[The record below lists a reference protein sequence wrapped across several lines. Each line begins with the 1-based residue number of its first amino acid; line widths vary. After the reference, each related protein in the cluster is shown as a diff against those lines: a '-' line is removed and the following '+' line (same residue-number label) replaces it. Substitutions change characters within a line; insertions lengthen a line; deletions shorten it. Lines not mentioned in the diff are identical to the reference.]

1 MEKRLFEYFKDS
13 FRLGAAVGGILYDYE
28 GAVKKHEK
36 FLEFIKTHP
45 KPEGIPDFKIPSLP
59 KGPFIESD
67 ILAKHFNLQ
76 KMILKCAMFF
86 LVQMNMI
93 FLLLINL
100 LKWRKKMVRL

>member
-45 KPEGIPDFKIPSLP
+45 RE
-59 KGPFIESD
+59 
-67 ILAKHFNLQ
+67 
-76 KMILKCAMFF
+76 
-86 LVQMNMI
+86 
-93 FLLLINL
+93 
-100 LKWRKKMVRL
+100 

>member
-45 KPEGIPDFKIPSLP
+45 KPEGIPDFKIPPLP

-67 ILAKHFNLQ
+67 ILAKHFNLVVAENDT
-76 KMILKCAMFF
+76 KMCNVFPSPNEYDFSSADKF
-86 LVQMNMI
+86 LFTI
-93 FLLLINL
+93 I
-100 LKWRKKMVRL
+100 W